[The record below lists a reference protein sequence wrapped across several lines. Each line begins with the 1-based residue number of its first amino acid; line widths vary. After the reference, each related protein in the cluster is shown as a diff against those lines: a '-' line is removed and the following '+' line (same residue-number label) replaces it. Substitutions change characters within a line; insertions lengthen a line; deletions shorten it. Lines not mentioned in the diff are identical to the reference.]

1 MSNQA
6 NTSDKPTT
14 INSQI
19 TKFLF
24 SYGKK
29 KEYDKGHFLITEGEA
44 SHTIFVVLDGEA
56 EILKKDDSDQD
67 NVVARVGSGTILGEM
82 GVFMQEERTSSVRAA
97 SKVLALEFT
106 AESFN
111 MAMGK
116 IPELSIRIINALSS
130 KLKSSNEFV
139 LGLRKA
145 HNLLIIS
152 NNIIAD
158 ELLREVTGNSKAINN
173 AKEFLE
179 FNLDISNLSKEV
191 AVGRRALFS
200 EIDRL
205 EAAGVLSKVARVSG
219 NVVGQANVKELLK
232 FANAHTY
239 PR

>member
-1 MSNQA
+1 MTSPNSA
-6 NTSDKPTT
+6 SDKPTV

-29 KEYDKGHFLITEGEA
+29 KEYEKGQYLISEGEA

-82 GVFMQEERTSSVRAA
+82 GVFMQENRTSSVRAA
-97 SKVLALEFT
+97 SKVLALEFS

-111 MAMGK
+111 TAIGK
-116 IPELSIRIINALSS
+116 IPELGIRIINALSS

-145 HNLLIIS
+145 HNLMVVS
-152 NNIIAD
+152 NNILAN
-158 ELLREVTGNSKAINN
+158 EQLETVASSTKAMNSS
-173 AKEFLE
+173 KEFID
-179 FNLDISNLSKEV
+179 FTLDISELSREV

-200 EIDRL
+200 EVDRL
-205 EAAGVLSKVARVSG
+205 ESAGILIKVNRIG
-219 NVVGQANVKELLK
+219 GKVVGQTKAEDLIK
-232 FANAHTY
+232 FVNLHTY
-239 PR
+239 P